1 VKEHAT
7 TKLEVGQIP
16 TLAVLDALLKT
27 LRDLFQKIE
36 EVQSQVPGGD
46 LPLEKAV
53 AAIYK
58 YLRSQMPKADHAEVQ
73 LDPLL
78 ANTRVLSECVK
89 DINGDETRKM
99 ELAIQNNPHDTA
111 AQEQLRVR
119 TTMMRVRYSKEIK
132 DRTSSPNLTRLVVE
146 ISHKGN
152 DFRVIY
158 DSIWYN
164 KIANAESEA
173 IHQYALL
180 MVDLSAKEKT
190 ASRKTQPTESIV
202 ELYVEAAVVKPQF
215 NAIVAGIKEQVGGNM
230 AFSIC
235 ALLKKVSRMVE
246 KSELKGTKP
255 ADVSGVKDI
264 VSKLGDVS
272 GVKDIVRAMVVGKTM
287 AEVNA
292 VVRILLDLHESGAL
306 EIVRKKDRF
315 LEAPSGGG
323 WRDIM
328 INILVTVQDG
338 DRTVQHI
345 CEIQVV
351 HHQML
356 NARREMDGHVVYNI
370 VRNGEQ
376 PFPIPPSLHILS
388 FCTKSPF
395 LY

>member
-1 VKEHAT
+1 
-7 TKLEVGQIP
+7 
-16 TLAVLDALLKT
+16 VLGALLLN
-27 LRDLFQKIE
+27 LRDLFQKIK
-36 EVQSQVPGGD
+36 EVQSQVPDGD

-53 AAIYK
+53 AAIYA
-58 YLRSQMPKADHAEVQ
+58 YLRSQMPKAERVEVQ

-99 ELAIQNNPHDTA
+99 ELAVQNNPHDTA

-180 MVDLSAKEKT
+180 MVDLSAKERT

-215 NAIVAGIKEQVGGNM
+215 DVIVADIKERAGGNM
-230 AFSIC
+230 EFNIC
-235 ALLKKVSRMVE
+235 ALLKKVSRMAE

-255 ADVSGVKDI
+255 
-264 VSKLGDVS
+264 GDVS
-272 GVKDIVRAMVVGKTM
+272 GVKDIVRAMVIGKTM

-356 NARREMDGHVVYNI
+356 NARKEMDGHVVYNI

-376 PFPIPPSLHILS
+376 PFQIS
-388 FCTKSPF
+388 FNTSDSSCMYQPTF